1 MLQHRGQ
8 DSAGMVTT
16 DGDCFHEHKENGLV
30 RDVFGSQHIINTL
43 QGAASDLL
51 GPRGRT
57 AAGNKRACTEGCSPV
72 ALLQGDEV
80 AMAQHSLLCKNM
92 QTQLT

>member
-30 RDVFGSQHIINTL
+30 RDVFGSQTIINTL
-43 QGAASDLL
+43 QGLL
-51 GPRGRT
+51 PEKESKT
-57 AAGNKRACTEGCSPV
+57 FLTEKAGAFRFAN
-72 ALLQGDEV
+72 L
-80 AMAQHSLLCKNM
+80 SLL
-92 QTQLT
+92 